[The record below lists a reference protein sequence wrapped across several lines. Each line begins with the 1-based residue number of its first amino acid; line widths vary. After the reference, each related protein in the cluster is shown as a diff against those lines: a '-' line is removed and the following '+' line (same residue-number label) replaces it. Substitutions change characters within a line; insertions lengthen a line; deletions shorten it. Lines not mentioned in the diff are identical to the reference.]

1 MTSAEVT
8 ADENG
13 WFVSEIFWVRA
24 AIALL
29 LLNAAFT
36 LPASRLERYR
46 NQATL
51 VLLSL
56 SVVATGIGIALRWR
70 ETGQGPFLTLYEI
83 LVSNLFS
90 LGLFFLLAF
99 FFVPAIRSAAV
110 IAIPFLAALGLWASY
125 VPSDSILLPPTFD
138 NPWLW
143 AHVVAGKLFLGA
155 ALVATSLSVT
165 LLLRLARS
173 ANNTGVPRTDEL
185 DVQVW
190 RFASLAFV
198 FDSAMLIAGAAW
210 ARDAWGRYWAWD
222 PLETWALLTWLALAI
237 VLHVRVGLRWPK
249 WAGWAG
255 MCFVF
260 MLAFLTFFGVP
271 FLSQAPHKGVM

>member
-1 MTSAEVT
+1 M
-8 ADENG
+8 NG
-13 WFVSEIFWVRA
+13 WFVSEIVWVRA
-24 AIALL
+24 GIVLL
-29 LLNAAFT
+29 LLNAALM

-46 NQATL
+46 SRATL

-56 SVVATGIGIALRWR
+56 SVVATGIGIALRWV

-83 LVSNLFS
+83 LLSNLFS

-99 FFVPAIRSAAV
+99 LLVPAVRSAAT
-110 IAIPFLAALGLWASY
+110 IALPFLAALGLWTFR

-143 AHVVAGKLFLGA
+143 AHVIAGKLFLGA
-155 ALVATSLSVT
+155 ALVATSLSVH
-165 LLLRLARS
+165 LLLRLAQRVH
-173 ANNTGVPRTDEL
+173 ATTFPRVDEL

-210 ARDAWGRYWAWD
+210 AHDAWGRYWAWD
-222 PLETWALLTWLALAI
+222 PLETWALLTWLALAL
-237 VLHVRVGLRWPK
+237 VLHARVGFALPK
-249 WAGWAG
+249 WSGWVG
-255 MCFVF
+255 MCGVFV
-260 MLAFLTFFGVP
+260 LAFLTFFGVP
-271 FLSQAPHKGVM
+271 FLSVAPHKGVM